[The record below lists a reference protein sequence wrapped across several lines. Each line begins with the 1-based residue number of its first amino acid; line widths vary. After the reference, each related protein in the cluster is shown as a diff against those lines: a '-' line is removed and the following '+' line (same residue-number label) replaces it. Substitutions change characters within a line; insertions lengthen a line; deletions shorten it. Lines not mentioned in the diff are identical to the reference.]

1 MIHFRHS
8 STAAAEMA
16 KYFREPDRRQLAL
29 LPADM
34 MDWLP
39 EGDIVRLIVD
49 AVSLMNLTAFRK
61 EYKVGKAG
69 NAPFEPR
76 VLLSLLIYAYSTGI
90 RSSRVIEKL
99 CWRDAG
105 FRFIVGDHI
114 PDHTVIARF
123 RKRHVADM
131 ETLFVEVLKLC
142 REAGLIKLG
151 VVSSDGTKIKAN
163 ASLEA
168 NRTAKT
174 IEEEVAAMMKDA
186 EAVDAREDGLF
197 GDKAGDELPKAL
209 IKASDRKARLMECKK
224 KLEAKAAA
232 VAARQQEK
240 IEARAAEEQAT
251 GRRKRGR
258 KPKPA
263 DPAVDP
269 DTVANVTDPDSEM
282 MKTRRGFIQGYN
294 AQAVVTENQIIFGA
308 DVTTQANDINQLE
321 PMLNQAQANVEV
333 VVGED
338 TSIGVALADAGYC
351 SEANLDTETVDR
363 ELLIAT
369 KKDHKQRAAQRDAKP
384 PRGRKPKN
392 MTARQRMDR
401 KLATKRGRELY
412 RLRGQTVEPVFG
424 QMKCCQDAGQFS
436 MRGLEPCRG
445 EWKLQAAV
453 HNIRKL
459 HRESVRKAEITRK
472 MAA

>member
-1 MIHFRHS
+1 LGRPQVAR
-8 STAAAEMA
+8 STGLCT
-16 KYFREPDRRQLAL
+16 FL
-29 LPADM
+29 
-34 MDWLP
+34 
-39 EGDIVRLIVD
+39 
-49 AVSLMNLTAFRK
+49 K
-61 EYKVGKAG
+61 EYKVGRAG
-69 NAPFEPR
+69 NAPFAPS
-76 VLLSLLIYAYSTGI
+76 VLLSLLIYAYSFGI
-90 RSSRVIEKL
+90 RSSRTIEKL
-99 CWRDAG
+99 CERDVG
-105 FRFIVGDHI
+105 YRFIVGNQI

-142 REAGLIKLG
+142 REAGLVKLG
-151 VVSSDGTKIKAN
+151 VVALDGTKVKAN

-186 EAVDAREDGLF
+186 EATDAREDDLF
-197 GDKAGDELPKAL
+197 GNKRGDELPKGL
-209 IKASDRKARLMECKK
+209 IKANDRKARLMECQK
-224 KLEAKAAA
+224 KLQAKAAA
-232 VAARQQEK
+232 KAARQQEK
-240 IEARAAEEQAT
+240 IEARTAEEQAT

-263 DPAVDP
+263 DDTVDP

-294 AQAVVTENQIIFGA
+294 AQAVVTKNQIILAA

-321 PMLNQAQANVEV
+321 PMLNQAQAVIETIM
-333 VVGED
+333 GED
-338 TSIGVALADAGYC
+338 ATLGVALADAGYC
-351 SEANLDTETVDR
+351 SEANLATETEDR

-369 KKDHKQRAAQRDAKP
+369 KKDHKQRATLRDAKP

-424 QMKCCQDAGQFS
+424 QMKGCQSADRFS
-436 MRGLEPCRG
+436 MRGIEPCRG

-453 HNIRKL
+453 HNLRKL
-459 HRESVRKAEITRK
+459 HRDSVRKAEKARK
-472 MAA
+472 IAA

>member
-1 MIHFRHS
+1 MS
-8 STAAAEMA
+8 
-16 KYFREPDRRQLAL
+16 KYFREPDRRQRAL
-29 LPADM
+29 LPVDM

-39 EGDIVRLIVD
+39 EGDIVHLIVD
-49 AVSLMNLTAFRK
+49 AVSLMDLSAFRK

-76 VLLSLLIYAYSTGI
+76 LLLSLLIYAYSIGV
-90 RSSRVIEKL
+90 RSSRGIERL

-105 FRFIVGDHI
+105 FRFIVGDQI

-123 RKRHVADM
+123 RKRHVGDM

-142 REAGLIKLG
+142 RDAGLVKLG
-151 VVSSDGTKIKAN
+151 VVALDGTKIKAN

-174 IEEEVAAMMKDA
+174 IEEEVAAMLTEA
-186 EAVDAREDGLF
+186 AAVDAKEDSLF
-197 GDKAGDELPKAL
+197 GAQRGDELPKAL
-209 IKASDRKARLMECKK
+209 VKANDRKARLMECKK

-232 VAARQQEK
+232 VAARQQDK

-263 DPAVDP
+263 DATVDP

-282 MKTRRGFIQGYN
+282 MKTRRGFVQGYN
-294 AQAVVTENQIIFGA
+294 AQAVVTENQIILAA
-308 DVTTQANDINQLE
+308 DVTTQANDIHQLE
-321 PMLNQAQANVEV
+321 PMLNQAQAVVETV
-333 VVGED
+333 MGED
-338 TSIGVALADAGYC
+338 TTLGASLADAGYC
-351 SEANLDTETVDR
+351 SEANLATETEDR

-369 KKDHKQRAAQRDAKP
+369 KKDHKQRAAQRAAKP

-392 MTARQRMDR
+392 MTARERMDR
-401 KLATKRGRELY
+401 KLATKRGRKLY

-424 QMKCCQDAGQFS
+424 QMKGGQSADHFS

-453 HNIRKL
+453 HNLRKL
-459 HRESVRKAEITRK
+459 HRDSVRKAENARK
-472 MAA
+472 MAK

>member
-1 MIHFRHS
+1 
-8 STAAAEMA
+8 MA
-16 KYFREPDRRQLAL
+16 KYFRETDCRQLAL
-29 LPADM
+29 LPVDM
-34 MDWLP
+34 MDWLSDT
-39 EGDIVRLIVD
+39 DIVHLIVD
-49 AVSLMNLTAFRK
+49 AVSLMDLSAFLK
-61 EYKVGKAG
+61 EYKVGRAG
-69 NAPFEPR
+69 NAPFAPS
-76 VLLSLLIYAYSTGI
+76 VLLSLLIYAYSFGI
-90 RSSRVIEKL
+90 RSSRTIEKL
-99 CWRDAG
+99 CERDVG
-105 FRFIVGDHI
+105 YRFIVGNQI

-142 REAGLIKLG
+142 REAGLVKLG
-151 VVSSDGTKIKAN
+151 VVALDGTKVKAN

-174 IEEEVAAMMKDA
+174 IEEEVAAMIKDA
-186 EAVDAREDGLF
+186 EATDAREDDLF
-197 GDKAGDELPKAL
+197 GNKRGDELPKGL
-209 IKASDRKARLMECKK
+209 IKANDRKARLMECQK
-224 KLEAKAAA
+224 KLQAKAAA
-232 VAARQQEK
+232 KAARQQEK
-240 IEARAAEEQAT
+240 IEARTAEEQAT

-263 DPAVDP
+263 DDTVDP

-294 AQAVVTENQIIFGA
+294 AQAVVTKNQIILAA

-321 PMLNQAQANVEV
+321 PMLNQAQAVIETIM
-333 VVGED
+333 GED
-338 TSIGVALADAGYC
+338 ATLGVALADAGYC
-351 SEANLDTETVDR
+351 SEANLATETEDR

-369 KKDHKQRAAQRDAKP
+369 KKDHKQLATLRDAKP

-424 QMKCCQDAGQFS
+424 QMKGCQSADRFS
-436 MRGLEPCRG
+436 MRGIEPCRG

-453 HNIRKL
+453 HNLRKL
-459 HRESVRKAEITRK
+459 HRDSVRKAEKARK
-472 MAA
+472 IAA

>member
-1 MIHFRHS
+1 
-8 STAAAEMA
+8 MA
-16 KYFREPDRRQLAL
+16 KYFWDTDRRQLAL
-29 LPADM
+29 LPVDM
-34 MDWLP
+34 MDWLSDT
-39 EGDIVRLIVD
+39 DIVHLIVD
-49 AVSLMNLTAFRK
+49 AVSLMDLSAFLK

-69 NAPFEPR
+69 NAPFAPS
-76 VLLSLLIYAYSTGI
+76 VLLSLLIYAYSFGC
-90 RSSRVIEKL
+90 RSSRRIEAL
-99 CWRDAG
+99 CERDVG
-105 FRFIVGDHI
+105 FRFIVGNQI

-131 ETLFVEVLKLC
+131 EALFVEVLKLC
-142 REAGLIKLG
+142 REAGLVKLG
-151 VVSSDGTKIKAN
+151 LVALDGTKVKAN

-174 IEEEVAAMMKDA
+174 IEEEVAAIMKEADA
-186 EAVDAREDGLF
+186 TDAREDDLF
-197 GDKAGDELPKAL
+197 GNKRGDELPKGL
-209 IKASDRKARLMECKK
+209 VKAKDRLARLKQCQT

-232 VAARQQEK
+232 AAAHQQEK
-240 IEARAAEEQAT
+240 IEARAAEEQET

-263 DPAVDP
+263 DATVDP

-294 AQAVVTENQIIFGA
+294 AQAVVTENQIILAA
-308 DVTTQANDINQLE
+308 DVTTQANDINQLD
-321 PMLNQAQANVEV
+321 PMLNQAQAMVET

-338 TSIGVALADAGYC
+338 ATLGVALADAGYC
-351 SEANLDTETVDR
+351 SEANLATETEDR

-369 KKDHKQRAAQRDAKP
+369 KKDHKQRAALRDAKP

-392 MTARQRMDR
+392 MTARQSMDR
-401 KLATKRGRELY
+401 KLATKRGRALY

-424 QMKCCQDAGQFS
+424 QMKGGQSADCFS
-436 MRGLEPCRG
+436 MRGIEPCRG

-453 HNIRKL
+453 HNLRKL
-459 HRESVRKAEITRK
+459 HRDSVRKTENARK
-472 MAA
+472 IAA

>member
-1 MIHFRHS
+1 MS
-8 STAAAEMA
+8 
-16 KYFREPDRRQLAL
+16 KYFREPERRQLAL
-29 LPADM
+29 LPIDM

-39 EGDIVRLIVD
+39 KKDIVHLIVE
-49 AVSLMNLTAFRK
+49 AVSLMDLSAFRK
-61 EYKVGKAG
+61 EYKVGGAG

-76 VLLSLLIYAYSTGI
+76 MLLALLLYAYSFGV
-90 RSSRVIEKL
+90 RSSRAIERL
-99 CWRDAG
+99 CERDVG
-105 FRFIVGDHI
+105 FRFIVGDQI

-131 ETLFVEVLKLC
+131 EKLFVEVLKLC

-151 VVSSDGTKIKAN
+151 LVALDGTKIKAN
-163 ASLEA
+163 ASLDA

-186 EAVDAREDGLF
+186 AETDDREDSLF
-197 GDKAGDELPKAL
+197 GDLRGDELPKDLANPSDRMARL
-209 IKASDRKARLMECKK
+209 IKCKN

-232 VAARQQEK
+232 VATRQQEK
-240 IEARAAEEQAT
+240 IDARAAEEQAT

-263 DPAVDP
+263 DTAVDP

-294 AQAVVTENQIIFGA
+294 AQAVVTKNQIILA
-308 DVTTQANDINQLE
+308 AEVTTQANDVNQLE
-321 PMLNQAQANVEV
+321 PMLNKAQAVVEEV
-333 VVGED
+333 MGED
-338 TSIGVALADAGYC
+338 KILGVALADAGYC
-351 SEANLDTETVDR
+351 SEANLAMETEDA

-369 KKDHKQRAAQRDAKP
+369 KKDHKQRAALRDAKP

-401 KLATKRGRELY
+401 KLATKRGRALY

-424 QMKCCQDAGQFS
+424 QMKERQAADRFS
-436 MRGLEPCRG
+436 MRGIETCRG

-453 HNIRKL
+453 HNLRKL
-459 HRESVRKAEITRK
+459 HRESVQKAEMARK
-472 MAA
+472 IA